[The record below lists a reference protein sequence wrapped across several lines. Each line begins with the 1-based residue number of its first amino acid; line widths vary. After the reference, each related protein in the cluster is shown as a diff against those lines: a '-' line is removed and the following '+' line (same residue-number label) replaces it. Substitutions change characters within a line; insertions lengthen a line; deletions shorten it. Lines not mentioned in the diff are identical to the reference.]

1 MYKAVDLCAGIG
13 GIRLGFEQAFGD
25 DIRTVY
31 AAEIDK
37 FARQTYEANFKNTHH
52 QYIFDTDFTD
62 NRIGWIPRHD
72 ILLAGF
78 PCQAF
83 SIAGKKK
90 GFEDAR
96 GQLIWHILRTV
107 EAYRPKVLFF
117 ENVKNLVHL
126 HNGEEFKAIVDR
138 IEKYGY
144 KVYWK
149 VLNAKYFHVPQ
160 NRERLYIVCFRDF
173 DLDVKPF
180 EFPEESEPD
189 KIVADILIE
198 DQEKKWLSENYVNF
212 IERYNEHQNE
222 MGSGFERK
230 WLSRYSIAPT
240 VCKSTGSRDRLL
252 LIDYRADEDGC
263 MYRWYRKLSGRE
275 LARLQGF
282 PDDFQLPCSYYQT
295 AGQLGNSVAVPVIKA
310 IAEKIK
316 ESLDE

>member
-1 MYKAVDLCAGIG
+1 MYKAVDLCACIG

-25 DIRTVY
+25 KMRTVY
-31 AAEIDK
+31 AAEVDK
-37 FARQTYEANFKNTHH
+37 FARKTYEANFNNSK
-52 QYIFDTDFTD
+52 YIFDTDFTD
-62 NRIGWIPRHD
+62 NRIGWIPTHD
-72 ILLAGF
+72 FLLAGF

-117 ENVKNLVHL
+117 ENVKHLVHL
-126 HNGEEFKAIVDR
+126 HHGEEFKAIVDR
-138 IEKYGY
+138 IEGYGY
-144 KVYWK
+144 DVYWK

-160 NRERLYIVCFRDF
+160 SRERLYMVCFRNF
-173 DLDVKPF
+173 DLNVKNF

-198 DQEKKWLSENYVNF
+198 DQEKKWLSENYVAF
-212 IERYNEHQNE
+212 IERYNKEE
-222 MGSGFERK
+222 KELGSGFERK

-240 VCKSTGSRDRLL
+240 VCKSNGSRDRLL
-252 LIDYRADEDGC
+252 LIDYKEDGT
-263 MYRWYRKLSGRE
+263 RWYRKLSGRE

-282 PDDFQLPCSYYQT
+282 PDDFKLPCSYYQT
-295 AGQLGNSVAVPVIKA
+295 ARQLGNSVAVPVIKA

-316 ESLDE
+316 DSLDEQ

>member
-1 MYKAVDLCAGIG
+1 MYKAIDLCAGIG

-25 DIRTVY
+25 EMRTIY

-52 QYIFDTDFTD
+52 QYIFDTDFCD
-62 NRIGWIPRHD
+62 NRIGWIPHHD
-72 ILLAGF
+72 FLLAGF

-96 GQLIWHILRTV
+96 GQLVWHILKTV
-107 EAYRPKVLFF
+107 QAYKPKVVFF
-117 ENVKNLVHL
+117 ENVKHLLHL
-126 HNGEEFKAIVDR
+126 HKGEEFNAIVGR
-138 IEKYGY
+138 LKNWGY
-144 KVYWK
+144 DVYWK
-149 VLNAKYFHVPQ
+149 VLDAKYFHVPQ
-160 NRERLYIVCFRDF
+160 TRQRLYIVAFRG
-173 DLDVKPF
+173 DLNVKNF

-198 DQEKKWLSENYVNF
+198 DQDKKWLSKNYVNF
-212 IERYNEHQNE
+212 IERYNEE
-222 MGSGFERK
+222 EKALGSGFERK

-240 VCKSTGSRDRLL
+240 VCRSNGSRDRLL
-252 LIDYRADEDGC
+252 LIDYDKKGKQ
-263 MYRWYRKLSGRE
+263 WYRKLSARE

-282 PDDFQLPCSYYQT
+282 PDDFKLPCSYYQT
-295 AGQLGNSVAVPVIKA
+295 GMQIGNSVAVPVIKA

-316 ESLDE
+316 ESLNGQ